1 VFYFFWNMF
10 CRNLLY
16 PQAAQRSWLAVRRY
30 AELQPVFAGSFRVI
44 GSSTSAPS
52 AEVVMTAVVAMPTAL
67 GVCAWLQVAH
77 GNFLRVLFVHIT
89 LPFFS
94 NVGLVSCAEYFFR
107 FDHSRHGMI
116 IPRANEFRGKVLTL

>member
-1 VFYFFWNMF
+1 M
-10 CRNLLY
+10 
-16 PQAAQRSWLAVRRY
+16 RRY

-77 GNFLRVLFVHIT
+77 GNFLRLIFAHIT
-89 LPFFS
+89 LS
-94 NVGLVSCAEYFFR
+94 SVMLGCVSSAEYFFA
-107 FDHSRHGMI
+107 STTHGKDMI
-116 IPRANEFRGKVLTL
+116 IPRAKKFRGKVLTLRLSSIRSVSL